1 MGGGGSGGGGAFSKR
16 SPEQLRELVRKAEHQ
31 TTDAVFE
38 ANLAKFLGELLGAYN
53 ARDTEAVSERLEAL
67 KAALEKSIDGTLDY
81 LFGGSVAKH
90 TYVDGLSDV
99 DSLLLIDDTSLER
112 KSPQTAIARIE
123 AIIKRQL
130 GNKAVVSHGRMAITV
145 EYPDGMVLQ
154 LLPAVRTDAGLI
166 RVPSSRRDG
175 WSSINPVTFQEAL
188 TRRNKECDG
197 KLVPM
202 IKLAKAIN
210 GQLPD
215 AQRLSGYHLE
225 SLAIAAFR
233 GYDGEKTTAAMLPAF
248 FERARALVLSPIV
261 DSTGQS
267 VHVDEYL
274 GPTNSE
280 ARQAAGH
287 LLGRLARRM
296 RNATAAASM
305 EQWQA
310 MFET

>member
-81 LFGGSVAKH
+81 LFGGSVAKR

-175 WSSINPVTFQEAL
+175 WSSIDPVTFQEAL

-248 FERARALVLSPIV
+248 FERARALVISPIV

-310 MFET
+310 MFEI

>member
-1 MGGGGSGGGGAFSKR
+1 MGGGGSGGGGTFSNR
-16 SPEQLRELVRKAEHQ
+16 SPGQLRELVRKAEHE
-31 TTDAVFE
+31 TTDAAFE
-38 ANLAKFLGELLGAYN
+38 ANLAGLFGELLGAYN
-53 ARDTEAVSERLEAL
+53 ARDTEAASERLEEV
-67 KAALEKSIDGTLDY
+67 KTTLEESIDGTLDY
-81 LFGGSVAKH
+81 MFGGSVAKR

-112 KSPQTAIARIE
+112 KSPQTAITRIE
-123 AIIKRQL
+123 AIIRRQL
-130 GNKAVVSHGRMAITV
+130 GNKAAVSHGRMAITV

-154 LLPAVRTDAGLI
+154 LLPAIRTDAGLI

-175 WSSINPVTFQEAL
+175 WSHINPVKFQEAL
-188 TRRNKECDG
+188 SRRNAECDG
-197 KLVPM
+197 KLVPT

-233 GYDGEKTTAAMLPAF
+233 GYEGEKTTAAMLPTF
-248 FERARALVLSPIV
+248 FEHARALVLSPIV

-274 GPTNSE
+274 GAVNSE

-305 EQWQA
+305 EQWRA

>member
-81 LFGGSVAKH
+81 LFGGSVAKR

-123 AIIKRQL
+123 AMIKREL

-188 TRRNKECDG
+188 TRRNKECDC

-233 GYDGEKTTAAMLPAF
+233 GYDGETSTAAMLPAF

>member
-81 LFGGSVAKH
+81 LFGGSVAKR

-233 GYDGEKTTAAMLPAF
+233 GYDGEKTTAAMLPAL

-310 MFET
+310 MFEI